1 MKLPVLSILFLV
13 VSFSGQAF
21 TNDQIIVTA
30 EAIEYGDCI
39 SASITEAKLR
49 AILQAKKK
57 CGSPVLRVTN
67 WERFQRSIYCINE
80 GVRADF
86 ICVSYQNN

>member
-1 MKLPVLSILFLV
+1 MKLLLTLFFVSSLSH
-13 VSFSGQAF
+13 QAF
-21 TNDQIIVTA
+21 AENKNSVIA

-39 SASITEAKLR
+39 SPSITEAKLR

-57 CGSPVLRVTN
+57 CGGPVLRVSN

-80 GVRADF
+80 GVRAEF
-86 ICVSYQNN
+86 QCVSY